1 MKRHLIPESGRFYKA
16 NMHMHTT
23 VSDGVGSP
31 EEIKKAYMDA
41 GYSIVA
47 YSDHEVLVEHND
59 LTDENFLAI
68 TSFEK
73 TINKSTEKTYS
84 HMTTAHLNFF
94 AKDPNNISLSVLNP
108 ETAWGNAKN
117 YITEEMKKFAYKAE
131 YSAEG
136 LNDVIKRAND
146 EGFLVT
152 LNHPVWS
159 LENYDDYKD
168 LKGLWG
174 IEVYNTASDLEGY
187 PDTVQPFEDLLRK
200 GERLYPLCTDD
211 AHKPYDRFGGFIM
224 IKADK
229 LEYKTIMAALE
240 KGDFY
245 ASTGPSI
252 YDIAVEDNILS
263 VKCSDAVTVSFI
275 TDRRRNQQK
284 TWDGETTMTEATF
297 DMTKFLEDS
306 VLTDTPAPYFRIAVK
321 DKSGRIAYSRAYFLD
336 EIIK

>member
-73 TINKSTEKTYS
+73 TINKRTEKTYS

-131 YSAEG
+131 YSEIG
-136 LNDVIKRAND
+136 RAH
-146 EGFLVT
+146 V
-152 LNHPVWS
+152 
-159 LENYDDYKD
+159 
-168 LKGLWG
+168 
-174 IEVYNTASDLEGY
+174 
-187 PDTVQPFEDLLRK
+187 
-200 GERLYPLCTDD
+200 
-211 AHKPYDRFGGFIM
+211 
-224 IKADK
+224 
-229 LEYKTIMAALE
+229 
-240 KGDFY
+240 
-245 ASTGPSI
+245 
-252 YDIAVEDNILS
+252 
-263 VKCSDAVTVSFI
+263 
-275 TDRRRNQQK
+275 
-284 TWDGETTMTEATF
+284 
-297 DMTKFLEDS
+297 
-306 VLTDTPAPYFRIAVK
+306 
-321 DKSGRIAYSRAYFLD
+321 
-336 EIIK
+336 

>member
-73 TINKSTEKTYS
+73 TINKRTEKTYS

-117 YITEEMKKFAYKAE
+117 YITEEMKQFAYKAE

-187 PDTVQPFEDLLRK
+187 PDTVQPFEDLLRN

-263 VKCSDAVTVSFI
+263 VKYSDAVTVSFI